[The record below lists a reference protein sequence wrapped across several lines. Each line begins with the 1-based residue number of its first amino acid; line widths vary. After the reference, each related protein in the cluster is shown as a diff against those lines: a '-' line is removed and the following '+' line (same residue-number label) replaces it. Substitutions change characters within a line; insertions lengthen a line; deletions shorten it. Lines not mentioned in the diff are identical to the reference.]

1 MAKKK
6 SARRRSRRKARPTKF
21 SMKGGHTAL
30 RGLLSRLRTVK
41 SPRSKRLQKQ
51 IKELLADTPCPESM
65 VIEL

>member
-6 SARRRSRRKARPTKF
+6 SARRRSRKKGRPTKF

-30 RGLLSRLRTVK
+30 RGVLSRLRAIRTPK
-41 SPRSKRLQKQ
+41 SKRLQRQ
-51 IKELLADTPCPESM
+51 IQALLDETPCPQSM